1 MYITQLSYLYPSAGE
16 ARGLKM
22 KTRFSGTEIFRKYL
36 WYLLRERSFDA
47 DAVADM
53 QQLKS
58 SLGLTDEEVHT
69 LGMMTIRTGL
79 TFIWML
85 GCGGHAAA
93 QDRAGPDRCRG
104 QRCCNV

>member
-1 MYITQLSYLYPSAGE
+1 LTRDGAELIHCQGNILLAPVPLLRRLLLLPGE

-36 WYLLRERSFDA
+36 WYLLRERSFDN

-58 SLGLTDEEVHT
+58 ALGLTDDEV
-69 LGMMTIRTGL
+69 RT
-79 TFIWML
+79 
-85 GCGGHAAA
+85 
-93 QDRAGPDRCRG
+93 
-104 QRCCNV
+104 

>member
-1 MYITQLSYLYPSAGE
+1 MSGAHPTGACAILRRFLTVPGE

-36 WYLLRERSFDA
+36 WYLLRERSFDN

-58 SLGLTDEEVHT
+58 ALGLTDDEV
-69 LGMMTIRTGL
+69 R
-79 TFIWML
+79 
-85 GCGGHAAA
+85 
-93 QDRAGPDRCRG
+93 
-104 QRCCNV
+104 V

>member
-1 MYITQLSYLYPSAGE
+1 LPGE

-36 WYLLRERSFDA
+36 WYLLRERSFDN

-58 SLGLTDEEVHT
+58 ALGLTDDEVVLQPAVRRLSRSKLCCLHDAHAGNKCDPAWT
-69 LGMMTIRTGL
+69 LSACQVDVNSLNG
-79 TFIWML
+79 
-85 GCGGHAAA
+85 
-93 QDRAGPDRCRG
+93 
-104 QRCCNV
+104 

>member
-1 MYITQLSYLYPSAGE
+1 MPGE

-36 WYLLRERSFDA
+36 WYLLRERSFDN

-58 SLGLTDEEVHT
+58 ALGLTDDEVTSQSAVRH
-69 LGMMTIRTGL
+69 LGRSVSCC
-79 TFIWML
+79 WHDAHA
-85 GCGGHAAA
+85 GHEQKYAACPLA
-93 QDRAGPDRCRG
+93 KSR
-104 QRCCNV
+104 